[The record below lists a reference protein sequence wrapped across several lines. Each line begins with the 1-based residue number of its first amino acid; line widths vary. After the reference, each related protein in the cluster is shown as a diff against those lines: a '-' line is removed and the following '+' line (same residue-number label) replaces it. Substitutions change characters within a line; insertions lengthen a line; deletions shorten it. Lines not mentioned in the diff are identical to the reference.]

1 MRPIPEEY
9 LSPAPRP
16 GSVATLSY
24 GKKYA
29 LMYTPAAPADRILYL
44 IHGGGGDQHA
54 FFCPAFL
61 NMIDHMIAAGELRP
75 LYIVAPCFYD
85 PDATDKRPA
94 ASGEAVAVFCDEL
107 RHQIMPLAERAT
119 GRAFDRGRRVI
130 SGFSMGGVTT
140 WYAFL
145 QALDL
150 FERFLPLSGDCW
162 ACGET
167 GGGKYPDA
175 TAEKLA
181 EALRDQGSL
190 PFRIHCVTGS
200 RDIACPNI
208 TPQIEAM
215 RKYPEFGEP
224 ALKYTVYEGGV
235 HDYET
240 IFMYLYN
247 TLEEM
252 I

>member
-1 MRPIPEEY
+1 MRPIPESY
-9 LSPAPRP
+9 LSPARQP
-16 GSVATLSY
+16 GSVVRLDY

-29 LMYTPAAPADRILYL
+29 LMYTPTAPADRILYL

-61 NMIDHMIAAGELRP
+61 NMIDHMIASGELRP
-75 LYIVAPCFYD
+75 LYIVAPCFYG
-85 PDATDKRPA
+85 PEATDKRPA

-107 RHQIMPLAERAT
+107 RHQILPLAEQST
-119 GRAFDRGRRVI
+119 GRTFDRGQRVI

-140 WYAFL
+140 WYAFM

-175 TAEKLA
+175 TAAKLA
-181 EALRDQGSL
+181 EALRAQGNL

-200 RDIACPNI
+200 QDIACPNI

-215 RKYPEFGEP
+215 RKYPEFGEDVMR
-224 ALKYTVYEGGV
+224 YTVYDGGV

-240 IFMYLYN
+240 IFMYLFN
-247 TLEEM
+247 VLEEM
-252 I
+252 L